1 MASVTNFTVRLSQ
14 KRDHVNGLLSGTL
27 NKHSDIDDD
36 LKRAMSYTLESPGKR
51 IRGAMV
57 LWCSELI
64 DGQKNSYADAGAVAI
79 EMVHTYSLIHD
90 DLPAMDNDDL
100 RRGRATCHIA
110 FDEAMAILAGD
121 GLLTLAFEILAGEV
135 DDAVIAAKLILELA
149 QASGPAGMIAGQ
161 AADLRAEDVA
171 GDMAMLEYIHLNK
184 TAKMFKAAAV
194 MGAVSANASSEQV
207 EALAEYGMK
216 IGLGFQIADDILDV
230 CSSSEHLGK
239 TAGKDEKA
247 CKLTYPALIGLGQS
261 KEIAERIANQAIEA
275 LAGFDER
282 ADVLRELA
290 MAMLNRTR

>member
-1 MASVTNFTVRLSQ
+1 MVSVTNFTARLSQ
-14 KRDHVNGLLSGTL
+14 KRDYVNGLLSSAL

-64 DGQKNSYADAGAVAI
+64 NGRKNGYADAGAVAI

-135 DDAVIAAKLILELA
+135 DDAGVAAKLILELA
-149 QASGPAGMIAGQ
+149 QAAGPAGMITGQ
-161 AADLRAEDVA
+161 AADLRAEDSA
-171 GDMAMLEYIHLNK
+171 GDMAMLKYIHLNK
-184 TAKMFKAAAV
+184 TAKMFRSAGV

-247 CKLTYPALIGLGQS
+247 CKLTYPALIGMEQS
-261 KEIAERIANQAIEA
+261 KVIAEKIANQAIEA

>member
-1 MASVTNFTVRLSQ
+1 MSSVSDFTTRLSQ
-14 KRDHVNGLLSGTL
+14 RRDYVNGLISSTLS
-27 NKHSDIDDD
+27 KHSDINDD
-36 LKRAMSYTLESPGKR
+36 LKQAMAYTLESPGKR

-64 DGQKNSYADAGAVAI
+64 NGQSNCYADTAAVAI

-121 GLLTLAFEILAGEV
+121 GLLTMAFEILAGEIDEPKV
-135 DDAVIAAKLILELA
+135 SAKLILELS
-149 QASGPAGMIAGQ
+149 QAAGPAGMIAGQ
-161 AADLRAEDVA
+161 AADLRSENVA
-171 GDMAMLEYIHLNK
+171 GDIKMLEYIHLNK

-194 MGAVSANASSEQV
+194 MGAISANANPEQI
-207 EALAEYGMK
+207 EALAEYGTKM
-216 IGLGFQIADDILDV
+216 GLGFQIADDILDV

-239 TAGKDEKA
+239 TVGKDEKA
-247 CKLTYPALIGLGQS
+247 GKLTYPVLIGLEQS
-261 KEIAERIANQAIEA
+261 KVIAEKTANQAIGA
-275 LAGFDER
+275 LANFDER

-290 MAMLNRTR
+290 ITMLNRTR

>member
-1 MASVTNFTVRLSQ
+1 MACVNDFTTRLSK
-14 KRDHVNGLLSGTL
+14 KRDYVNSLISSTLS
-27 NKHSDIDDD
+27 KHSDINED
-36 LKRAMSYTLESPGKR
+36 LKEAMAYTLESPGKR
-51 IRGAMV
+51 IRGALV

-64 DGQKNSYADAGAVAI
+64 DGRVSRYADTAAVAI

-90 DLPAMDNDDL
+90 DLPAMDNDNL
-100 RRGRATCHIA
+100 RRGRATCHVA

-121 GLLTLAFEILAGEV
+121 GLLTLAFEVLAGEV
-135 DDAVIAAKLILELA
+135 DDAGVAGKLILELA
-149 QASGPAGMIAGQ
+149 QAAGPAGMIAGQ
-161 AADLRAEDVA
+161 AADLRAENVD
-171 GDMAMLEYIHLNK
+171 GDMEMLEYIHLNK
-184 TAKMFKAAAV
+184 TAKMFRAAGV
-194 MGAVSANASSEQV
+194 MGAISGGGEADQI

-247 CKLTYPALIGLGQS
+247 GKLTYPVLAGMDES
-261 KEIAERIANQAIEA
+261 KVIAEKITNDAIGA